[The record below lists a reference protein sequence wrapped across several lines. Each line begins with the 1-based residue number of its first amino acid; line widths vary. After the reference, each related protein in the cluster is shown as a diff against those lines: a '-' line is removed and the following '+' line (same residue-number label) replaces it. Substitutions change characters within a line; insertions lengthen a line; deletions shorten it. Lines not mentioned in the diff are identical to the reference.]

1 MNSDFYRYHVARAL
15 FLAGIISDP
24 VLAHAALSVTGKPG
38 VQSVSSQDDG
48 LPRVAGGKR
57 GDSQSLYANHVSSVA
72 TAPGALLVSRRRDTT
87 GDHAPAIPG
96 AQGSVNVGEVNA
108 ASGRRASHSARK
120 RQLTSSTAKTTVDRA
135 QIETRVPPGGSI
147 VHALAAA
154 PGVQIRGY
162 GSGNGASRYQI
173 RINGIQVGWA
183 LSGGNPE
190 KNGIAVLFDGIP
202 MNNPLA

>member
-1 MNSDFYRYHVARAL
+1 VNTDFYRYHVMRAL

-38 VQSVSSQDDG
+38 VQSVGSQDDG
-48 LPRVAGGKR
+48 LPGVAGGKR
-57 GDSQSLYANHVSSVA
+57 GNSQSLYANHVSSVV

-108 ASGRRASHSARK
+108 ASGRRAPHSARK
-120 RQLTSSTAKTTVDRA
+120 RQFTSSTAKTIVDRA

-154 PGVQIRGY
+154 PGVQIRRLWFGQRRPPAIRSALTVFRSAGRY
-162 GSGNGASRYQI
+162 RAAIPRRMASPFCLT
-173 RINGIQVGWA
+173 A
-183 LSGGNPE
+183 FP
-190 KNGIAVLFDGIP
+190 
-202 MNNPLA
+202 